1 MSRDST
7 EHLDERTLR
16 AMKRLPI
23 DPGPFQDEWLT
34 AEPTRVVP
42 VLPGQRLLPTL
53 SLFAFSKKSL
63 SVSILSTAALL
74 LVALSAFFLIP
85 REDPA
90 GPDSPAIVLFK
101 KGDVALNRQDQ
112 ALQLTPGFQLLR
124 NDRITVMT
132 GARLDLRMPDG
143 SLMQIQGEAEI
154 RLLSLNRRIA
164 LEQKKGSTY
173 HSVVPSTNRQEYSI
187 QTPTAIAS
195 VRGTRFAVEN
205 GETGTVVRVT
215 EGSVEATDIRTDAPR
230 SVILSTGE
238 ETEITADIKNIEKK
252 RANTTVD
259 LVIYNEL
266 DRQRDLWNP
275 EVLKQVEGMHATADE
290 GQIEK
295 IYSRPLEILYMTDGR
310 VLKGVVAAQVDRT
323 LILHTTEGVIAVPIE
338 ELQEVRFQRE

>member
-16 AMKRLPI
+16 AMKRLPL
-23 DPGPFQDEWLT
+23 DPGPFQDEWFT
-34 AEPTRVVP
+34 AEPTCVVP
-42 VLPGQRLLPTL
+42 VLPGPRLLPAL
-53 SLFAFSKKSL
+53 SLSAFSKKSL
-63 SVSILSTAALL
+63 SVSFLSTAALL
-74 LVALSAFFLIP
+74 LVALSAFFLIH

-101 KGDVALNRQDQ
+101 KGDVALNRKDQ
-112 ALQLTPGFQLLR
+112 ALPLTPGFQLQR
-124 NDRITVMT
+124 DDRITV
-132 GARLDLRMPDG
+132 AAQSRLDLRMPDG

-154 RLLSLNRRIA
+154 RLLSLNRKIA

-205 GETGTVVRVT
+205 GETGTVIRVA
-215 EGSVEATDIRTDAPR
+215 EGSVETSDVRTDEQR
-230 SVILSTGE
+230 SVILNAGE
-238 ETEITADIKNIEKK
+238 EAEIVPDIKDIEKK

-259 LVIYNEL
+259 LVIYSDL

-275 EVLKQVEGMHATADE
+275 EVMKQVEGMHATADE

-310 VLKGVVAAQVDRT
+310 ILKGVVAAQVDRT
-323 LILHTTEGVIAVPIE
+323 LILHTTDGVIAVPIE

>member
-1 MSRDST
+1 
-7 EHLDERTLR
+7 
-16 AMKRLPI
+16 
-23 DPGPFQDEWLT
+23 
-34 AEPTRVVP
+34 
-42 VLPGQRLLPTL
+42 
-53 SLFAFSKKSL
+53 
-63 SVSILSTAALL
+63 
-74 LVALSAFFLIP
+74 
-85 REDPA
+85 
-90 GPDSPAIVLFK
+90 
-101 KGDVALNRQDQ
+101 
-112 ALQLTPGFQLLR
+112 
-124 NDRITVMT
+124 
-132 GARLDLRMPDG
+132 MPDG

-215 EGSVEATDIRTDAPR
+215 EGSVEATDIKTDEPL